1 MSSLTIA
8 FSFDGMRKTAF
19 YDATTVRVEGADAE
33 MRMRTLWTDADYVN
47 TMGLTVDA
55 GRFFSE
61 EHPSDS
67 SQAVV
72 LNETAVKQLGWT
84 AEQAIGK
91 RVMLAQFDTVYK
103 EVVGVVKDY
112 HFTSLK
118 QKIEPLIISY
128 VNDRGN
134 LLVRVSGKDLASAV
148 ASLEKI
154 WSDYNTGFP
163 LDFQF
168 LDEVIDRLYTT
179 ERVQGKI
186 FTLFS
191 IVSVFIACLG
201 VLGLGTYLAS
211 QRKKEIG
218 VRKVLGAT
226 TQQVSTL
233 LMKDLLIL
241 VVVANILAIPFGYWA
256 VNKWLEGFAYRIA
269 LEPFVFVIATGS
281 VLLIA
286 SLIAGLNASRI
297 AMQNPVKSLRTE

>member
-1 MSSLTIA
+1 M
-8 FSFDGMRKTAF
+8 
-19 YDATTVRVEGADAE
+19 
-33 MRMRTLWTDADYVN
+33 
-47 TMGLTVDA
+47 
-55 GRFFSE
+55 
-61 EHPSDS
+61 
-67 SQAVV
+67 
-72 LNETAVKQLGWT
+72 
-84 AEQAIGK
+84 
-91 RVMLAQFDTVYK
+91 
-103 EVVGVVKDY
+103 VGVVKDY